1 MDTNQNVDNSDSTGD
16 AGKPS
21 QTLSQNGSGSI
32 NDAES
37 KLAQLLDAKLEQALK
52 PVFAEIRGV
61 QGKEDRNSKAF
72 KEFLDEYKKQK
83 ATGLSDT
90 EAESAAVSSIAER
103 TEVQKDKDLLRQIAE
118 KVLGSSPDGNGTK
131 AHADIVKS
139 YGFEATDPDV
149 IRDVLS
155 QTDPKDAEIAALRLT
170 IKRQN
175 VTPPSP
181 SAASTATSKPTPP
194 ANVEQLTQKYVTE
207 VRNARGNKTLITSLR
222 EKYKNEGVDV
232 YSVDFT

>member
-181 SAASTATSKPTPP
+181 SAASTITPTPSSP
-194 ANVEQLTQKYVTE
+194 PDESALISRLAELQKFPTRNLKEITE
-207 VRNARGNKTLITSLR
+207 ITAKL
-222 EKYKNEGVDV
+222 GW
-232 YSVDFT
+232 

>member
-1 MDTNQNVDNSDSTGD
+1 MDTDQNVDNSNSAGD
-16 AGKPS
+16 ADKPG
-21 QTLSQNGSGSI
+21 QALSQNGSGSI

-37 KLAQLLDAKLEQALK
+37 KLAQLLDEKLSQALK

-83 ATGLSDT
+83 ATGLSDN

-103 TEVQKDKDLLRQIAE
+103 TEVQKDKELLRQIAE

-139 YGFEATDPDV
+139 FGFDATDPDV
-149 IRDVLS
+149 VRDVLS
-155 QTDPKDAEIAALRLT
+155 QTDPKDAEIAALKLT

-175 VTPPSP
+175 QTPPSP
-181 SAASTATSKPTPP
+181 SAASTLTGTPSSP
-194 ANVEQLTQKYVTE
+194 PDESALISRLAELQKFPSRNLKEITE
-207 VRNARGNKTLITSLR
+207 ITTKL
-222 EKYKNEGVDV
+222 GW
-232 YSVDFT
+232 